1 MYYCISA
8 PGETL
13 TIAEEQAAKEALK
26 NLMKS
31 GRPPFLPSS
40 KVPLKSLD
48 LEKKNPSADL
58 LLKLYSQ
65 SDTSAQRAT
74 NWQEKEAMIVLS
86 FNVINKIIPSF
97 LIWIQY
103 FRYNNLEGNFMF
115 RFFLLRSGK
124 DRWCNLNFLNI
135 MCMV

>member
-74 NWQEKEAMIVLS
+74 N
-86 FNVINKIIPSF
+86 
-97 LIWIQY
+97 
-103 FRYNNLEGNFMF
+103 
-115 RFFLLRSGK
+115 
-124 DRWCNLNFLNI
+124 
-135 MCMV
+135 

>member
-1 MYYCISA
+1 MYCCISA

-31 GRPPFLPSS
+31 DDSRPPFLPSS
-40 KVPLKSLD
+40 KVSLKSLD

-65 SDTSAQRAT
+65 SDTNAQRAT
-74 NWQEKEAMIVLS
+74 N
-86 FNVINKIIPSF
+86 
-97 LIWIQY
+97 
-103 FRYNNLEGNFMF
+103 
-115 RFFLLRSGK
+115 
-124 DRWCNLNFLNI
+124 
-135 MCMV
+135 

>member
-31 GRPPFLPSS
+31 GDGQPPFLPSS

-74 NWQEKEAMIVLS
+74 N
-86 FNVINKIIPSF
+86 
-97 LIWIQY
+97 
-103 FRYNNLEGNFMF
+103 
-115 RFFLLRSGK
+115 
-124 DRWCNLNFLNI
+124 
-135 MCMV
+135 